1 MIIVKI
7 IFKIQIYSLFLCL
20 NIMFFLLLCN
30 KYPTI
35 IKHVIITII
44 SSLIYF
50 SFLLLPLFY
59 FLRSVPHVIKNS
71 DARMLSENS
80 YDKLSVDEVYTFSNK
95 NNTKSSKNATTPR
108 MGLEHMFSLQ

>member
-1 MIIVKI
+1 M
-7 IFKIQIYSLFLCL
+7 
-20 NIMFFLLLCN
+20 LL
-30 KYPTI
+30 
-35 IKHVIITII
+35 
-44 SSLIYF
+44 
-50 SFLLLPLFY
+50 
-59 FLRSVPHVIKNS
+59 RDS